1 MAVSTSSLLAYAL
14 TGEDLPI
21 RDTDGTTE
29 DFLAALEA
37 VGWPPDRVR
46 HHASQEWEQETVW
59 PYPLPPHSLD
69 SVGAAR
75 WYAALTDV
83 RAVLGL
89 DAVRLPPSRRTVLTP
104 EERRLMADLPP
115 HHGRVG

>member
-1 MAVSTSSLLAYAL
+1 MAASISSLLAYAL
-14 TGEDLPI
+14 TGEDLPM
-21 RDTDGTTE
+21 RDTDGSTG
-29 DFLAALEA
+29 DFLAALEEA
-37 VGWPPDRVR
+37 GWSPDRVR
-46 HHASQEWEQETVW
+46 RCASQAWEQQTSW
-59 PYPLPPHSLD
+59 PHPLPSHSLD

-75 WYAALTDV
+75 WYAALTEV

-89 DAVRLPPSRRTVLTP
+89 DAVRLPPSRRTVLTQ